1 MLHYRPNYAA
11 FYFTKERSK
20 MLKKILL
27 LICMIFSLF
36 SCYKE
41 EFKIENPINLITRE
55 QGSGTRGA
63 FMEIFKLEKK
73 GKNFKKDLISKEAGV
88 ENNTNTII
96 QTVKNDKHA
105 IGYISLGSINDE
117 IKVLD
122 IQGVSPTLENVQIGK
137 YEITR
142 DFNIAIKDNVS
153 DLAKDFLEYI
163 LSNEGQEIVKQ
174 NGYIPIKSEK
184 KYFKKK
190 VIGKIVIGGSSSVS
204 PLMEKLIEEYLKINT
219 NAKIELQISDSTVGV
234 QKAIEDVYD
243 IGLASRNLKEKEKEY
258 LKQIPIAI
266 DAIVLIVNKDNI
278 LNNLNKDQIRKMY
291 LGEITRWEELI
302 K

>member
-63 FMEIFKLEKK
+63 FMEIFKLEEK
-73 GKNFKKDLISKEAGV
+73 GKNLKKDLISKEAGV

-96 QTVKNDKHA
+96 QTIKNDKHA

-122 IQGVSPTLENVQIGK
+122 VQGVSPTLENVQIGK

-142 DFNIAIKDNVS
+142 DFNIAIKNNVS
-153 DLAKDFLEYI
+153 DLVKDFLEYV
-163 LSNEGQEIVKQ
+163 LSNEGQEVVKK

-190 VIGKIVIGGSSSVS
+190 AIGKIVIGGSSSVS

-243 IGLASRNLKEKEKEY
+243 IGLASRNLKEKEKEH

>member
-96 QTVKNDKHA
+96 QTIKNDKYA

-122 IQGVSPTLENVQIGK
+122 VQGVSPTLENVQIGK

-142 DFNIAIKDNVS
+142 DFNIAIKNNVS
-153 DLAKDFLEYI
+153 DLVKDFLEYV
-163 LSNEGQEIVKQ
+163 LSNEGQEVVKK

-243 IGLASRNLKEKEKEY
+243 IGLASRNLKEKEKEH